1 MTPIQII
8 RINHPAAGFVIHL
21 EQLSCSNIK
30 AHLFDSR
37 FPTFPETVFASSLES
52 ALVGCCKLIRTQR
65 HREAHCIRLY
75 KDPDMLTNEL
85 ILSVLSRYMMWSRDV
100 RYV

>member
-1 MTPIQII
+1 MTPIQTI
-8 RINHPAAGFVIHL
+8 RINHPAAGFEIQL
-21 EQLSCSNIK
+21 EQLSGSTVK

-37 FPTFPETVFASSLES
+37 FPTFPETVFASGLES
-52 ALVGCCKLIRTQR
+52 ALVGCCKLIRTQQ
-65 HREAHCIRLY
+65 HREARCIRLY
-75 KDPDMLTNEL
+75 EDADMLTNEL